1 MINCQ
6 PTQILL
12 RKQATIHCRDC
23 SKTKN
28 LNVTMTKQKLTY
40 SALITVL
47 ILFSYLIFKGMNTA
61 QNNSKNNET
70 TIINSGFNTLVWFD
84 EFNGHGVI
92 DSNKWFHQTQL
103 PPGGNWYG
111 GLIQHYTNQKANS
124 YLKNGFLNLVAKKE
138 IFDDQGE
145 VKQYTS
151 ARLNSKFTFTYGR
164 IEVRAKLPTGVGT
177 WPAIWMLSKNI
188 NEDGAY
194 WDNQGFGTVHWP
206 ICGEIDILEHWGKNQ
221 NYVSSALHNGSSY
234 GDKVKNLGGQKV
246 SNASNK
252 FHLYALEWTKDKMIF
267 SINGI
272 EHFIYEPSIKNSETW
287 PYDSDYYMILNIA
300 IEPDID
306 PEFTESVMEVDYIR
320 VYQ

>member
-1 MINCQ
+1 
-6 PTQILL
+6 
-12 RKQATIHCRDC
+12 
-23 SKTKN
+23 
-28 LNVTMTKQKLTY
+28 MTKQKLTY
-40 SALITVL
+40 RAIITVL
-47 ILFSYLIFKGMNTA
+47 IPFSYLIFKGISTA
-61 QNNSKNNET
+61 KNDSKNNEI
-70 TIINSGFNTLVWFD
+70 TIINSGFNTLVWSD
-84 EFNGHGVI
+84 EFNGNGVI
-92 DSNKWFHQTQL
+92 DSKNWFHQTQL
-103 PPGGNWYG
+103 PPGGSWYG
-111 GLIQHYTNQKANS
+111 GLIQHYTNREGNS

-164 IEVRAKLPTGVGT
+164 IEVRAKLPTGIGT
-177 WPAIWMLSKNI
+177 WPAIWMLNKNI

-194 WDNQGFGTVHWP
+194 WDNQGFGTTNWP

-221 NYVSSALHNGSSY
+221 NYVSSAVHNGSSY
-234 GDKVKNLGGQKV
+234 GYKVENLGGQKI
-246 SNASNK
+246 SNASTK
-252 FHLYALEWTKDKMIF
+252 FHLYAIEWTKDRMIF
-267 SINGI
+267 SINGV

-306 PEFTESVMEVDYIR
+306 PKFIESVMKVDYIR